1 MSHERRSPNAAT
13 GTAGRAFAGYPKQP
27 SPAIAGAL
35 ISAMARLSAACRG
48 SGMTAPRPAVT
59 ARRQDLT
66 TAARRQRSA
75 WQGHRDRM
83 PVGEALTVGV
93 AGPGQQIAFA
103 LGFGGPGS
111 FGSPPADNA
120 VFGAVVD
127 GLRPPGQFVD
137 RSRPCMAASGVFNVR
152 RRQMPK
158 PRAFPALSLFAA
170 ATAGRNMT
178 RTAYIAVL
186 SGVAMMVLLTVDPAY
201 EVAHHWV
208 DAVLWACLAY
218 FMFEWVVRLRHAF
231 QAHRGW
237 TYALSGRGLLDA
249 ISAAGIPLALIFGA
263 NPKSAWLLGIVW
275 MFKVVPGIPG
285 LRQLRRVLVLESG
298 PLLSVLV
305 IFLMVLFLASVAV
318 YYLER
323 DAQPAA
329 FGSVPAA
336 LWWAVATL
344 TTTGYGDVV
353 PVTPLGRLVAAFVM
367 ICGLGV
373 FGLWAGILA
382 TGFAAETRRDNFLK
396 TWESV
401 TKVPFFAALG
411 PAAIADVT
419 HMLRTMDLPA
429 RAMIIRKGQAGD
441 CMYFIANGEV
451 EVDLPGNKVRLGEGA
466 FFGEMALLGN
476 NLRSANITTT
486 QVSKLLVLDLVDFRM
501 LMARHP
507 DLAETIDAEAKRR
520 AMENK

>member
-1 MSHERRSPNAAT
+1 MSNPLV
-13 GTAGRAFAGYPKQP
+13 YP
-27 SPAIAGAL
+27 
-35 ISAMARLSAACRG
+35 
-48 SGMTAPRPAVT
+48 GMK
-59 ARRQDLT
+59 
-66 TAARRQRSA
+66 
-75 WQGHRDRM
+75 
-83 PVGEALTVGV
+83 
-93 AGPGQQIAFA
+93 
-103 LGFGGPGS
+103 
-111 FGSPPADNA
+111 
-120 VFGAVVD
+120 
-127 GLRPPGQFVD
+127 QFV
-137 RSRPCMAASGVFNVR
+137 
-152 RRQMPK
+152 
-158 PRAFPALSLFAA
+158 A

-178 RTAYIAVL
+178 KAAYVAVAI
-186 SGVAMMVLLTVDPAY
+186 GVTMMMLLTVDPAY
-201 EVAHHWV
+201 EAAHRWV
-208 DAVLWACLAY
+208 DTLLWACLV
-218 FMFEWVVRLRHAF
+218 FFVFEWVVRLRHGF
-231 QAHRGW
+231 QAQRGW
-237 TYALSGRGLLDA
+237 NYGLSGRGLVDA
-249 ISAAGIPLALIFGA
+249 VAAVAVPLGLILGL
-263 NPKSAWLLGIVW
+263 NPKTAWLLGILW

-305 IFLMVLFLASVAV
+305 IFLMVLFMASVVV

-329 FGSVPAA
+329 FGSVPAT

-353 PVTPLGRLVAAFVM
+353 PITPLGRIVAAVVM

-373 FGLWAGILA
+373 FGLWTGILA

-401 TKVPFFAALG
+401 SKVPFFAALG

-429 RAMIIRKGQAGD
+429 RTMIIRKGQAGD
-441 CMYFIANGEV
+441 CMYFIAAGEV
-451 EVDLPGNKVRLGEGA
+451 EVDLPGKKVRLGEGA

-486 QVSKLLVLDLVDFRM
+486 RVSRLLVLDLVDFRL

-507 DLAETIDAEAKRR
+507 DLAETIDAEASRR
-520 AMENK
+520 ALENK